1 MEVAKYLEKNKGL
14 LKLGLTVKGGGARQM
29 IDKYLIRNND
39 EGKTFL
45 KYFER
50 RFDVVFSEK
59 TKKDE

>member
-1 MEVAKYLEKNKGL
+1 MAKYLEKNKGL